1 MSGIFGNKVGKID
14 EIHIELGRRMKNPAD
29 KRKRMTTQILEN
41 ENANLRIKALLAE
54 FVNPEYGV
62 ENVRPYS
69 PSQQEILRIYE
80 DAVLKGKNRFRKI

>member
-1 MSGIFGNKVGKID
+1 
-14 EIHIELGRRMKNPAD
+14 MKNPAD

-80 DAVLKGKNRFRKI
+80 DAVLKGEEQIPEDIDVILKKFNLHVSRTEKN